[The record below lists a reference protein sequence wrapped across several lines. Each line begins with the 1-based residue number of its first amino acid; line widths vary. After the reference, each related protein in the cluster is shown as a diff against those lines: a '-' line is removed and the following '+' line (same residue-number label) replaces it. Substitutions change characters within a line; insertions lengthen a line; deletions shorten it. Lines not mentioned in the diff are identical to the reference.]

1 MKFLL
6 RLSFLLFPV
15 IAVFSRQ
22 LPEECTPPAS
32 LEQPLRNKPPAQV
45 FAETGAWFE
54 QHSNQRCA
62 LAAFQKAV
70 QLEPQSSQAHYTLGA
85 ALFRAQQLSAAAREF
100 RLALKYKPDMAIA
113 HSSLGSVLMDLGKPR
128 EAEAE
133 FREAFRLAPQLV
145 AALVGLGMLRANQGD
160 NQEAEKILRQAIE
173 RDPKDEKAHL
183 NLGLVLAKQQKFAD
197 AEAQVD
203 QAVRLAPQ
211 DAAALAAAGRVKAR
225 IGNTAEGVALVR
237 KAVALAPESAM
248 LHLDLGIVLTE
259 SFDFASALPEID
271 EAVRLAPRSALAH
284 LRRGNVLLDLG
295 GNADAKPDL
304 ELARQLA
311 PQMPEPYYFLAVIEK
326 QAGNFG
332 QAAALLKNVVK
343 LQPSNGMAWNM
354 LGQCFERESQIEE
367 AIASWRQALAIE
379 PDNVQALWGLA
390 KAVKP
395 TDPQEAARLMAR
407 YREVQNNRRIAD
419 QAGVLANDALAAGAA
434 HDWPEAI
441 RQFEEAIALC
451 GDCAIKADLHKKLGL
466 TECQMGNLD
475 TGEKEL
481 RMAQTL
487 KPSDPDIERVLK
499 RIAEVRA
506 RQK

>member
-70 QLEPQSSQAHYTLGA
+70 QLEPQSSRAHYTLGA

-395 TDPQEAARLMAR
+395 TDPQEAAHLMAR

-487 KPSDPDIERVLK
+487 KPADPDIERVLK

>member
-15 IAVFSRQ
+15 IAVFSKQ

-32 LEQPLRNKPPAQV
+32 LEQPLRNKPRAQV

-70 QLEPQSSQAHYTLGA
+70 QLEPQSSQGHYTLGA

-113 HSSLGSVLMDLGKPR
+113 HSSLGSVLMDLGKPK

-259 SFDFASALPEID
+259 SLDFASALPEID

-407 YREVQNNRRIAD
+407 YREVQNNRRVAD

-475 TGEKEL
+475 TGENEL

-506 RQK
+506 KQK

>member
-70 QLEPQSSQAHYTLGA
+70 QLEPQSSRAHYTLGA

-160 NQEAEKILRQAIE
+160 NQEAEKILRQALE

-487 KPSDPDIERVLK
+487 KPVDPDIERVLK